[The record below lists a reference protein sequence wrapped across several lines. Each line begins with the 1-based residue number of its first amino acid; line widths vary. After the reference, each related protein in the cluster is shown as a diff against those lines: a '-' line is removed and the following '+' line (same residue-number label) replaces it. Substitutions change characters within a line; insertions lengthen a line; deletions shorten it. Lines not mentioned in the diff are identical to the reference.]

1 MNPRKTNKNHK
12 RTSKKKLKDT
22 QILAVCVTVISLIIM
37 ISFLIHNY
45 NVKNYVYIKSDKG
58 KDLVYTQYLKED
70 KNYTKEVP
78 YININGPQIIEVNN
92 QIKAFST
99 KYTELNRAMLTYE
112 CQLNGDILS
121 VILKAISYETDY
133 ASKTEFLSFNIN
145 IETQQVL
152 NHLSLLNLFG
162 IDESYVEKK
171 IETQLRKHYNEIVK
185 QKYYSANQCNFACFL
200 DWRDIDDYLE
210 KNAYYVDSGKLYVYK
225 PFVFESIF
233 GEEEYFKDEDFI
245 FLIKE

>member
-12 RTSKKKLKDT
+12 RISKKKLKDT
-22 QILAVCVTVISLIIM
+22 QILAICITVISLIIM

-78 YININGPQIIEVNN
+78 YINMNGQQIIEVNN